1 MLGFPSVAASHV
13 AVAGLLLSVA
23 AGLGGYVEG
32 VRVGVARV
40 EAAQKRAQDAAAQ
53 TRETRQ
59 DGVDRSALAH
69 QAAETARRTETREI
83 AHEVEKIVERPV
95 YRDRCVDADGVR
107 LLDRA
112 AAATAADGAGI
123 GNAAGPAARAAPGAA
138 R

>member
-1 MLGFPSVAASHV
+1 MRLGFPSVAASHV

-23 AGLGGYVEG
+23 AGLGGYLEG

-40 EAAQKRAQDAAAQ
+40 EAAQKRAQDAAAKA
-53 TRETRQ
+53 RETRQ
-59 DGVDRSALAH
+59 DGIDRSALAH
-69 QAAETARRTETREI
+69 QTAETARRTETREI

-95 YRDRCVDADGVR
+95 YRDRCVDADGVG

-112 AAATAADGAGI
+112 AAAADGAGV
-123 GNAAGPAARAAPGAA
+123 GNAAGPAAAAAPGAA